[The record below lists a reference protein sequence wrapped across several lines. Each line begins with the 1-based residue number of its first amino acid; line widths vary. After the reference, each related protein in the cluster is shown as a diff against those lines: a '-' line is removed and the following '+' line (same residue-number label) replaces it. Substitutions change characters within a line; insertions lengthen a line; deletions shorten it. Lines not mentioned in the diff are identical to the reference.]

1 MPVTTRGA
9 SLVMDRMTRFLQ
21 SSLQEFRLR
30 VDSMLRSRVSGTLFC
45 VLLVMYVTA
54 CADKPE
60 AEAADVPRLE
70 VRATVATPQT
80 ASAISAIDGRIA
92 TVLVSEG
99 SAVQQG
105 QPVAAVNKPGIDRD
119 LAYAK
124 AQVAV
129 AEQRLREARRPIAQ
143 TLILGDAG
151 ARERASA
158 EILRNREAK
167 RDRYR
172 KLFASHDISKQ
183 ELEDAENEY
192 AMALRDWLAERER
205 ASQKVIQT
213 DNSIL
218 QLELD
223 RAKAELSFANERRSL
238 LEVRAPISGVVTR
251 VAAHPGETIFPRDP
265 VIEIANNTTV
275 EVRGAIAPELQRY
288 VRSGMP
294 VEVKVMTVPPRK
306 YTVPVKSA
314 AAGTLIVELPN
325 PEGVLTEGQN
335 AVVTVK

>member
-1 MPVTTRGA
+1 MIKARIAGMLLCVSTVT
-9 SLVMDRMTRFLQ
+9 F
-21 SSLQEFRLR
+21 
-30 VDSMLRSRVSGTLFC
+30 
-45 VLLVMYVTA
+45 VTS

-70 VRATVATPQT
+70 VRATVAEPRT
-80 ASAISAIDGRIA
+80 ASAIASVDGRIA
-92 TVLVSEG
+92 TLLVTEG

-105 QPVAAVNKPGIDRD
+105 QSLATIANPAIDRD
-119 LAYAK
+119 IAYAK

-129 AEQRLREARRPIAQ
+129 AEQRLHEARRPIAQ

-158 EILRNREAK
+158 EILKNREAK
-167 RDRYR
+167 RNRYR
-172 KLFASHDISKQ
+172 ELFASHDISKQ

-192 AMALRDWLAERER
+192 AVALRDWLVERER
-205 ASQKVIQT
+205 ASQKVVQT

-218 QLELD
+218 QLELE
-223 RAKAELSFANERRSL
+223 RAKAELAFANERRSL
-238 LEVRAPISGVVTR
+238 LEVRAPIAGVVTR
-251 VAAHPGETIFPRDP
+251 VAARPGETIFPRDP
-265 VIEIANNTTV
+265 VVDIANSTSV

-294 VEVKVMTVPPRK
+294 VEVKVLTVPPRK

-314 AAGTLIVELPN
+314 AGGTLIVEVPN
-325 PEGVLTEGQN
+325 PEGVLTAGLN
-335 AVVTVK
+335 AVVTVQ

>member
-1 MPVTTRGA
+1 MSKARITG
-9 SLVMDRMTRFLQ
+9 
-21 SSLQEFRLR
+21 
-30 VDSMLRSRVSGTLFC
+30 MLLC
-45 VLLVMYVTA
+45 VLTVISITS

-70 VRATVATPQT
+70 VRATVAEPQT
-80 ASAISAIDGRIA
+80 ASAISAVDGRVA
-92 TVLVSEG
+92 TLLVTEG

-105 QPVAAVNKPGIDRD
+105 QSLATIANPGIDRD
-119 LAYAK
+119 IAYAK

-143 TLILGDAG
+143 ELILGDAG

-158 EILRNREAK
+158 EILKNREAK
-167 RDRYR
+167 RNRYR
-172 KLFASHDISKQ
+172 ELFASHDISKQ

-192 AMALRDWLAERER
+192 AMALRDWLVERER
-205 ASQKVIQT
+205 ASQKVVQT

-223 RAKAELSFANERRSL
+223 RAKAELAFANERRSL
-238 LEVRAPISGVVTR
+238 LEVRAPITGVVTR
-251 VAAHPGETIFPRDP
+251 VAARPGETIFPRDP
-265 VIEIANNTTV
+265 VVEIANSASV

-288 VRSGMP
+288 VRNGMP
-294 VEVKVMTVPPRK
+294 VEVKVLTVPPRK

-314 AAGTLIVELPN
+314 AAGTLVVEVPN
-325 PEGVLTEGQN
+325 PEGVLTPGLN
-335 AVVTVK
+335 AVVTVQ

>member
-1 MPVTTRGA
+1 MTTRGA

-21 SSLQEFRLR
+21 SALQEFRLR
-30 VDSMLRSRVSGTLFC
+30 IDSMLRSRVSGTLFC
-45 VLLVMYVTA
+45 VLLVMCVTS

-92 TVLVSEG
+92 TLLVSEG

-105 QPVAAVNKPGIDRD
+105 QPVATINNAGIDRD

-143 TLILGDAG
+143 TMIRGDG
-151 ARERASA
+151 SRERASA
-158 EILRNREAK
+158 DILKNREAK

-172 KLFASHDISKQ
+172 KLFASRDISKQ

-205 ASQKVIQT
+205 ASQRVIQT

-218 QLELD
+218 QLELE

-251 VAAHPGETIFPRDP
+251 VAARAGETIFPRDP

>member
-1 MPVTTRGA
+1 
-9 SLVMDRMTRFLQ
+9 MTIKPRFA
-21 SSLQEFRLR
+21 
-30 VDSMLRSRVSGTLFC
+30 GTLLC
-45 VLLVMYVTA
+45 VLTGMLVTA

-70 VRATVATPQT
+70 IRATVAAPQT
-80 ASAISAIDGRIA
+80 ANAITAVDGRVA
-92 TVLVSEG
+92 TLLVSEG
-99 SAVQQG
+99 TIVQQG
-105 QPVAAVNKPGIDRD
+105 QSIATIANPGVDRD
-119 LAYAK
+119 IAYAK

-143 TLILGDAG
+143 SLILGDAG

-158 EILRNREAK
+158 DILKNREAK
-167 RDRYR
+167 RNRYR
-172 KLFASHDISKQ
+172 DLFASHDISKQ

-192 AMALRDWLAERER
+192 AVALRDWLVERER

-218 QLELD
+218 QLELE
-223 RAKAELSFANERRSL
+223 RAKAELAFANERRSL

-251 VAAHPGETIFPRDP
+251 VAARPGETIFPRDP
-265 VIEIANNTTV
+265 VVEISNNATV

-288 VRSGMP
+288 VRNGLP

-306 YTVPVKSA
+306 YTAPIKSA
-314 AAGTLIVELPN
+314 VAGTLVVEVPN
-325 PEGVLTEGQN
+325 PEGVLTAGQA